1 MSLDT
6 MYHHLWKHNVSDV
19 SLLHRRW
26 EPLSNKHVSFLRYF
40 LAKEVRGFACF
51 LSGSIATQSHAY
63 FEPTLSNVSWTMI
76 SSTFRLFFGDVF
88 LGWHFWIYI

>member
-40 LAKEVRGFACF
+40 LAKEVRGFAYF
-51 LSGSIATQSHAY
+51 LALLQPKARLIPNQPWLRSH
-63 FEPTLSNVSWTMI
+63 PLWIRRS
-76 SSTFRLFFGDVF
+76 LFS
-88 LGWHFWIYI
+88 L